1 MIKSPS
7 VKQKL
12 GIVNL
17 ILNLQNLNM
26 SPKWQ
31 AKPRVLVQL
40 LNLTFFSLQI

>member
-7 VKQKL
+7 VKKKL

-17 ILNLQNLNM
+17 ILNSQNNM